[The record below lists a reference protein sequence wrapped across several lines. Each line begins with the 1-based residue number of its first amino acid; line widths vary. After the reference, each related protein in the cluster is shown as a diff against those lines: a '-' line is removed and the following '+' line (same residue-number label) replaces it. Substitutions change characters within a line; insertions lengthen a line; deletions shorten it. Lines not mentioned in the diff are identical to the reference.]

1 MLLSCP
7 LDYLVLKLRHLFLSS
22 LEWAAL
28 IYALRWCEIKTQS
41 PDISANSFSFFFPV
55 DNSQVKN
62 NEVVTKITPSL
73 EVVERRRQHSS
84 HLGLPDTVQVF
95 GKRFQVEMW
104 IFSVSRLSSSNF
116 ISQHNNT
123 FESAL
128 QGSAQR
134 FTPLG
139 NKRVELWREPLGC
152 FGQQRGTLNKNQ
164 IL

>member
-1 MLLSCP
+1 M
-7 LDYLVLKLRHLFLSS
+7 
-22 LEWAAL
+22 
-28 IYALRWCEIKTQS
+28 
-41 PDISANSFSFFFPV
+41 
-55 DNSQVKN
+55 KN
-62 NEVVTKITPSL
+62 NEVVTKITTSL
-73 EVVERRRQHSS
+73 EVVECRRQHSS

-104 IFSVSRLSSSNF
+104 IFSVSRLSSSNL

-139 NKRVELWREPLGC
+139 NKRVESWRCESAHTHSAQCKEGHQLSFCEQDAVSFHGAGNSEPLEC

-164 IL
+164 ILWTAVTKEERNQIFRK